1 MNNAPVAWREKY
13 WGADVGDQYEFH
25 TSNPTNNPNWIPLY
39 THPAKTE
46 DEITIPKNSQ
56 DWKGMDGATV
66 WHLIFRHANG
76 WSDIRMIM
84 EEWLKAN
91 THPAKTLTDE
101 GLVLSILAF
110 IDNRRFTLPDD
121 LIKDIKKEFGV
132 KEIDDE

>member
-56 DWKGMDGATV
+56 DWKGMDGATARDLTLDDDNAWWRV
-66 WHLIFRHANG
+66 YNKRRGVGAVIPYEMTCAKFGFAP
-76 WSDIRMIM
+76 
-84 EEWLKAN
+84 EKAVE
-91 THPAKTLTDE
+91 TTKFA
-101 GLVLSILAF
+101 
-110 IDNRRFTLPDD
+110 
-121 LIKDIKKEFGV
+121 
-132 KEIDDE
+132 KEIFPPMV